1 MPRARRLALALLI
14 TLATPLAAQEFTPPD
29 QRTPQ
34 PAATAGGGVRFG
46 LLGFSTRGGGQI
58 NSDEQGVVGST
69 VDIATLGHPQ
79 VRLRPS
85 FEAGV
90 GGGGAQSLHI
100 SLEVVYRFQ
109 PEGAAAIP
117 YVGAGLGWYDTSART
132 TTWPNLVMGFE
143 LAFRP
148 QFNWLVEYHSLDR
161 MGRHRFLIGLATRSG
176 ER

>member
-1 MPRARRLALALLI
+1 MHVARWLALSLSLSIAPGLG
-14 TLATPLAAQEFTPPD
+14 AQEFAPPD
-29 QRTPQ
+29 QRN
-34 PAATAGGGVRFG
+34 PARASGAEGGIRFG
-46 LLGFSTRGGGQI
+46 LLGFSTRGGGQV

-100 SLEVVYRFQ
+100 ALEVVYRFQ
-109 PEGAAAIP
+109 PENASAIP
-117 YVGAGLGWYDTSART
+117 YVGAGIGWYDTSART
-132 TTWPNLVMGFE
+132 TVWPNLVMGFE
-143 LAFRP
+143 LEFRP

-161 MGRHRFLIGLATRSG
+161 MGRHRFLVGLSTRSG
-176 ER
+176 GS